1 MDTELMKYLD
11 EKFNKMDEKFNKVN
25 ENFNKMDEKFN
36 KMDKN
41 FIEIKLELS
50 EFRAENHND
59 IQSLYTAVG
68 ELQGNVEEMQ
78 CDTSYIAAKAL
89 LYKKPPKFTK

>member
-1 MDTELMKYLD
+1 MDTELLNYLD
-11 EKFNKMDEKFNKVN
+11 EKFNRIDEKFNKI
-25 ENFNKMDEKFN
+25 
-36 KMDKN
+36 DKN
-41 FIEIKLELS
+41 FDEIKMELS

-78 CDTSYIAAKAL
+78 YDTSYIAAKTL
-89 LYKKPPKFTK
+89 LHKKPPKFSK

>member
-1 MDTELMKYLD
+1 MDTELLNYLD
-11 EKFNKMDEKFNKVN
+11 EKFNRIDEKFNKI
-25 ENFNKMDEKFN
+25 
-36 KMDKN
+36 DKN
-41 FIEIKLELS
+41 FDEIKMELS

-78 CDTSYIAAKAL
+78 YDTSYIAAKTL
-89 LYKKPPKFTK
+89 LHRTPPNFSK